1 MLQHP
6 TFMSIKF
13 VGFFPT
19 FGTPC
24 LPPLPSGNGRES
36 YLLGEKTMTRLQELE
51 DFRITLQKLESFLN
65 GTGPKESINIL
76 DPDQR
81 LYDFGCSV
89 DGTLGWIKNEIECEE
104 EKAIEAL
111 PTEGRRTGALV
122 GE

>member
-1 MLQHP
+1 
-6 TFMSIKF
+6 
-13 VGFFPT
+13 
-19 FGTPC
+19 
-24 LPPLPSGNGRES
+24 
-36 YLLGEKTMTRLQELE
+36 MTRLQELE

-65 GTGPKESINIL
+65 GSSGPKDSITIL